1 MCFNFDKIVING
13 IMAEVHTPQVSTF
26 LILAL
31 ADQFMALTKFR
42 KKILP
47 NNGHSD
53 LVCWPQL
60 IIDLK
65 PSMLHLG

>member
-1 MCFNFDKIVING
+1 MCFNFDKIVMNG

-42 KKILP
+42 KKDP
-47 NNGHSD
+47 T
-53 LVCWPQL
+53 
-60 IIDLK
+60 K
-65 PSMLHLG
+65 